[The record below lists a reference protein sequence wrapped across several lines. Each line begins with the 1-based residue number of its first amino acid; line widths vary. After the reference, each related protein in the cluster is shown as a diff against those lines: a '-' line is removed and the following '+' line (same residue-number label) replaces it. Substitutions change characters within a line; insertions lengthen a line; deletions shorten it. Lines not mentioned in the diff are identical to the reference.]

1 MDEFSFKDVI
11 NGSENYWNEKGKN
24 LESKENPKVYFLG
37 GQSGAGKSKLKD
49 RIGKE
54 NLVIDVDEFR
64 KYHPNYFGLY
74 RKYGKESAKYTHN
87 FASAVADELV
97 KKSIENKV
105 DVIVDGTLK
114 SIKTPKERAEEYKKM
129 DIP

>member
-11 NGSENYWNEKGKN
+11 NGSENYWNEKGKK

-64 KYHPNYFGLY
+64 KYQNINYSINIILILSLIFLL
-74 RKYGKESAKYTHN
+74 KYMICI
-87 FASAVADELV
+87 L
-97 KKSIENKV
+97 
-105 DVIVDGTLK
+105 
-114 SIKTPKERAEEYKKM
+114 
-129 DIP
+129 